1 MNAKRMIERLMCMC
15 LLGVSLT
22 LFCSFGNPI
31 RIPLTVSIIDPTP
44 MGPNNGHKSSP
55 QPPIVDLDDH
65 TLYFTT
71 SCVGDTLQ
79 LVQNGVV
86 VYSTVIASDEVEL
99 PATLE
104 GDFELQIIHDNWLF
118 YGIIEL

>member
-1 MNAKRMIERLMCMC
+1 MKTKTILTMLLLALVTLTASAERVNLQA
-15 LLGVSLT
+15 GKIGQTSI
-22 LFCSFGNPI
+22 GGG
-31 RIPLTVSIIDPTP
+31 IP
-44 MGPNNGHKSSP
+44 KSP
-55 QPPIVDLDDH
+55 VEIPIVDLDDH

-86 VYSTVIASDEVEL
+86 VYSTVITSNEVEL

-104 GDFELQIIHDNWLF
+104 GEFELQIIRDNWLF
-118 YGIIEL
+118 YGDIEL

>member
-1 MNAKRMIERLMCMC
+1 MKTKTILTMLLLALVTLTASAERVNLQA
-15 LLGVSLT
+15 GKIDRPI
-22 LFCSFGNPI
+22 GGGYNP
-31 RIPLTVSIIDPTP
+31 
-44 MGPNNGHKSSP
+44 KSP
-55 QPPIVDLDDH
+55 VEIPIVDLDDH

-79 LVQNGVV
+79 LVQNDVV
-86 VYSTVIASDEVEL
+86 VYSTIITSDEVEL

-118 YGIIEL
+118 YGDVEL

>member
-1 MNAKRMIERLMCMC
+1 MKTKTFLTMLLLALVTLTTSAERVNLQA
-15 LLGVSLT
+15 GKIGQPGG
-22 LFCSFGNPI
+22 FGG
-31 RIPLTVSIIDPTP
+31 IP
-44 MGPNNGHKSSP
+44 KSP
-55 QPPIVDLDDH
+55 VQVPVVDLDDH

-104 GDFELQIIHDNWLF
+104 GDYELQIIHNEWLF
-118 YGIIEL
+118 YGDIEL

>member
-1 MNAKRMIERLMCMC
+1 MKTKSFLTMLLLALVTLTASAERVNLQA
-15 LLGVSLT
+15 GKIGQPGG
-22 LFCSFGNPI
+22 FGG
-31 RIPLTVSIIDPTP
+31 IP
-44 MGPNNGHKSSP
+44 KSP
-55 QPPIVDLDDH
+55 VEIPIVDLDDH

-104 GDFELQIIHDNWLF
+104 GEFEIQIIHDNWLF
-118 YGIIEL
+118 YGDIEL

>member
-1 MNAKRMIERLMCMC
+1 MKTKAILTMLLLACALLRLQRYNETTTATTCI
-15 LLGVSLT
+15 ST
-22 LFCSFGNPI
+22 
-31 RIPLTVSIIDPTP
+31 DAY
-44 MGPNNGHKSSP
+44 
-55 QPPIVDLDDH
+55 LDDH

-104 GDFELQIIHDNWLF
+104 GDYELQIIHNEWLF
-118 YGIIEL
+118 YGDIEL

>member
-1 MNAKRMIERLMCMC
+1 MLLLVLMTLTANAQRINLNVGKIGHPIIE
-15 LLGVSLT
+15 GSYPK
-22 LFCSFGNPI
+22 SPI
-31 RIPLTVSIIDPTP
+31 
-44 MGPNNGHKSSP
+44 
-55 QPPIVDLDDH
+55 QPPVVDLDDH

-104 GDFELQIIHDNWLF
+104 GDFEIQIIRGSWLF
-118 YGIIEL
+118 YGDVEL

>member
-1 MNAKRMIERLMCMC
+1 MKTKTFLTMLLLALVTLTASAERVNLQA
-15 LLGVSLT
+15 GKIGQHGG
-22 LFCSFGNPI
+22 FGG
-31 RIPLTVSIIDPTP
+31 IP
-44 MGPNNGHKSSP
+44 KSP
-55 QPPIVDLDDH
+55 VQVPVVDLDDH
-65 TLYFTT
+65 TFYFTT

-104 GDFELQIIHDNWLF
+104 GDFEIQIIRGNWLF
-118 YGIIEL
+118 YGDVEL

>member
-1 MNAKRMIERLMCMC
+1 MKTKTILTM
-15 LLGVSLT
+15 LLLALVTLT
-22 LFCSFGNPI
+22 ASAGRVNLHAGKIGQPIGGGSNPKS
-31 RIPLTVSIIDPTP
+31 PLEI
-44 MGPNNGHKSSP
+44 
-55 QPPIVDLDDH
+55 PIVDLDDH

-104 GDFELQIIHDNWLF
+104 GEFEIQIIHDNWLF
-118 YGIIEL
+118 YGDIEL

>member
-1 MNAKRMIERLMCMC
+1 MKTKTFLTMLLLALVTLTTSAERVNLQA
-15 LLGVSLT
+15 GKIGQPGG
-22 LFCSFGNPI
+22 FGGYP
-31 RIPLTVSIIDPTP
+31 
-44 MGPNNGHKSSP
+44 KSP
-55 QPPIVDLDDH
+55 VEIPIVDLDDH

-118 YGIIEL
+118 YGDIEL

>member
-1 MNAKRMIERLMCMC
+1 MKKTI
-15 LLGVSLT
+15 
-22 LFCSFGNPI
+22 I
-31 RIPLTVSIIDPTP
+31 LTVFLLTGVLFVSALPVRVHLNVFNDDPTI
-44 MGPNNGHKSSP
+44 GIGGIHKSP
-55 QPPIVDLDDH
+55 VQVPVVNLDDH

-104 GDFELQIIHDNWLF
+104 GDYELQIIHNEWLF
-118 YGIIEL
+118 YGDIEL

>member
-1 MNAKRMIERLMCMC
+1 MKENRIIRRLMCVM
-15 LLGVSLT
+15 LLAFSMT
-22 LFCSFGNPI
+22 LFSSFGNPI
-31 RIPLTVSIIDPTP
+31 RVLLTVSIIDPTP
-44 MGPNNGHKSSP
+44 AGPTIGHKSP
-55 QPPIVDLDDH
+55 IQPPVVDLDDH

-86 VYSTVIASDEVEL
+86 VYSTTITTDEVEL

-104 GDFELQIIHDNWLF
+104 GDFELQIIHGNWLF
-118 YGIIEL
+118 YGDVEL

>member
-1 MNAKRMIERLMCMC
+1 MKTKSFLTMLLLALVTLTASAERVNFNV
-15 LLGVSLT
+15 GKVNKPIVGG
-22 LFCSFGNPI
+22 GNP
-31 RIPLTVSIIDPTP
+31 
-44 MGPNNGHKSSP
+44 KSP
-55 QPPIVDLDDH
+55 VEAPIVDLDDH

-86 VYSTVIASDEVEL
+86 VYSTIISSDEVEL

-118 YGIIEL
+118 YGDIEL